1 VNINAIDFAAIA
13 LIGLAIYLGW
23 KSGFVVQALA
33 LAGFVGGIA
42 LMIVAAPFA
51 ADLAA
56 DLDPWMRTVVVIAA
70 LGGVVLLSQALGS
83 AVGAAARRKIRPST
97 VLGGVDQGL
106 GAAFGMARGLF
117 MVWLI
122 GGLLVLIPMATL
134 SAEAKQSTILRA
146 LDAKLPSPIVL
157 AGELG
162 RALEAAG
169 LPDVLVGAPPPIEA
183 PADGPS
189 MDEAEAIAGIAREST
204 VRVESTAC
212 GRFMTGSGF
221 AVTPDHIVTNAHV
234 VAGSNQVWISF
245 DGSLDRR
252 NATVVEFDSALDVAL
267 LYVPGLEADPVELAS
282 GLPKRGEPAAALGFT
297 GGGRQRLIPG
307 VISRTLSA
315 LGRDIYGGS
324 VVARE
329 VIEMRLD
336 VSPGDSGGPVLLEN
350 GVVGGVTFSES
361 REHPEIGYALSPVEV
376 RKAIRGA
383 LNSSAPVAT
392 GACTSEP

>member
-1 VNINAIDFAAIA
+1 MNSNAIDFAAVA
-13 LIGLAIYLGW
+13 LIAFGIYLGW
-23 KSGFVVQALA
+23 RSGFVIQALA
-33 LAGFVGGIA
+33 LAGFIGGIA
-42 LMIVAAPFA
+42 LMIVVAPFA
-51 ADLAA
+51 TELAQ
-56 DLDPWMRTVVVIAA
+56 DLDPWMRTVVVITA
-70 LGGVVLLSQALGS
+70 LGGLVLLAQAIGSALG
-83 AVGAAARRKIRPST
+83 ATARRKIRPRQL
-97 VLGGVDQGL
+97 LGGVDQGL

-122 GGLLVLIPMATL
+122 GGLLALIPMATL

-146 LDAKLPSPIVL
+146 LDARLPSPIVL

-189 MDEAEAIAGIAREST
+189 TDEAEAIAGFARDST

-245 DGSLDRR
+245 DGALDRQP
-252 NATVVEFDSALDVAL
+252 ATVVEFDPDLDVAL
-267 LYVPGLEADPVELAS
+267 LHVPGLRATPVRLADA
-282 GLPKRGEPAAALGFT
+282 LPRRGDPAAALGFT

-315 LGRDIYGGS
+315 LGRDIYGES

-329 VIEMRLD
+329 VVEMRLD

-376 RKAIRGA
+376 RRSIRDA
-383 LNSSAPVAT
+383 LESRAAVNT
-392 GACTSEP
+392 GACTTDA